1 MTAARLETLFDNHHK
16 RLYRLARRISGDP
29 EDAKDLVQNTFLRAA
44 RRIAAIPEREPG
56 PEAWLVRTLVNLCR
70 DRKRRL
76 RVRDRATPHVATRE
90 TGGNPES
97 IAVARATVRKAL
109 AKLSPRRRVVLV
121 LHELEDRDVK
131 DIARLL
137 GISRVTVR
145 WHLVQAREQMRNIIQ
160 GPGHTDERNHP

>member
-1 MTAARLETLFDNHHK
+1 M
-16 RLYRLARRISGDP
+16 SGDR
-29 EDAKDLVQNTFLRAA
+29 EDAKDLVQHTFLRAA
-44 RRIAAIPEREPG
+44 RRVAAIPDREPG
-56 PEAWLVRTLVNLCR
+56 AEAWLVRILVNLCR

-76 RVRDRATPHVATRE
+76 RVRARATQHVATGK

-97 IAVARATVRKAL
+97 IAVARTTVRKAL

-160 GPGHTDERNHP
+160 GPGYNDERIHP

>member
-1 MTAARLETLFDNHHK
+1 MTTARLETLFDNHHQ
-16 RLYRLARRISGDP
+16 RLYRLARRMSGDR
-29 EDAKDLVQNTFLRAA
+29 EEAKDLVQHTFLRAA
-44 RRIAAIPEREPG
+44 RRVAAIPDREPG
-56 PEAWLVRTLVNLCR
+56 AEAWLVRILVNLCR

-76 RVRDRATPHVATRE
+76 RVRALATQHVATGK

-97 IAVARATVRKAL
+97 IAVARTTVRKAL

-145 WHLVQAREQMRNIIQ
+145 WHLAQAREQMRNIIQ
-160 GPGHTDERNHP
+160 GPGYNDERIHS